1 MGDSDNNEYDEEEK
15 EEILATKSKQNRNNK
30 LAIKWFKRFNDRN
43 PTEKE
48 LDGIQQFVNADKS
61 ELTECEYNIPI
72 DQDDDVKGNDDYYR
86 KYKTD
91 KFTINKKNKSM
102 KYTLNFKYDESAQQS
117 GNEKQAIKWFK
128 VFNNRNP
135 TDYEIKQIKQFV
147 QTD

>member
-48 LDGIQQFVNADKS
+48 LDGIQQFINADKS
-61 ELTECEYNIPI
+61 GLTECEYNVPI
-72 DQDDDVKGNDDYYR
+72 DSDD
-86 KYKTD
+86 
-91 KFTINKKNKSM
+91 NKKNKST
-102 KYTLNFKYDESAQQS
+102 KYTLNFNYDQNAGQS

-135 TDYEIKQIKQFV
+135 TDYEIKQIQQFV
-147 QTD
+147 QTDNEQEAIIDID